1 MLREM
6 RGAELLTSIHPS
18 LARRSGLYAL
28 LVLTAA
34 LAVLGARGF
43 RQKIES
49 FQPLGFEPAGNG
61 PTWSV
66 RALAAP
72 PPADLQVGDRIVLV
86 NGSETGRIGELRR
99 ELRAAE
105 QSRLEVL
112 RGERLVSVSYRRPPL
127 DIDWPWLALAAL
139 GVGYLAIGLYTLW
152 RAASG
157 TLFFAWCLASAALYF
172 FTPVFPVDSTG
183 VAIYLVDQL
192 ARLLLPPLT
201 LHLFLDIARPTDS
214 IVPRRGLIY
223 LPALALASVQVDLAL
238 AGGEWLVGRPTAGL
252 LNLLDRVEIG
262 HLSAFAG
269 TAVFVLARRLRTAID
284 WEHHRRLLWLVV
296 GSACGYLPF
305 LLLYGAPFLAGRR
318 PGELLT
324 VVAVAP
330 LAAVPLAF
338 GWAVLRYRLWDLG
351 LIVRNGVAYGLT
363 LLVGIGA
370 FTLLDLALRRA
381 LPGDFSFARDLL
393 TFLGGV
399 AIVGLIVP
407 THRRLQS
414 ALERFQHGAQFGHRR
429 RLAWLGHELLRERD
443 LDRLCELL
451 LGEIGRALELDREN
465 LLLAQGDRLV
475 AVRPEIDIPGSHP
488 LSELDESAWSG
499 RFESLS
505 GIALPGETNRLALRL
520 YTAGYRYLFP
530 LVVRDTRVGVLVT
543 GLSSDG
549 KPLDSEDIELIRMV
563 LDQAALAIENAR
575 LIDQVQSQL
584 EQVVAL
590 QQHNEGILESSPA
603 GIAVLDA
610 DDRIVSSNLAFA
622 ALAGRA
628 RPEILGRPLEAS
640 LELGRLPTPGEPPV
654 TVECRDGLGR
664 LRHVEASVG
673 WLRGQAADRRVLAVQ
688 DVTDRVAMERAL
700 REKDRLASLGV
711 LAAGVAH
718 EVNTPLT
725 GISSYAQMLLAETA
739 ADDPRRALLE
749 KVEKQTFRASRIV
762 SNLLEFARKP
772 GRERHAID
780 LRPLLSETTEL
791 LRERLSAKRAR
802 LVWQAPN
809 EAVPV
814 VGSEGELQQ
823 VFTNLMLNA
832 IDAMAESGGGELRLS
847 LERRDARAVVDV
859 EDEGDG
865 VPAELREAI
874 FQPFVT
880 TKRGTG
886 GTGLGLSICY
896 AIVEQHGGEIS
907 FENLSPRG
915 CRFRVELPLA
925 DERVEAGA

>member
-1 MLREM
+1 
-6 RGAELLTSIHPS
+6 LTSTLS
-18 LARRSGLYAL
+18 ALARRSGLFVL

-34 LAVLGARGF
+34 LAVLGVHAF
-43 RQKIES
+43 RQKVEA
-49 FQPLGFEPAGNG
+49 FQPLGFETAGSGPAW
-61 PTWSV
+61 TV
-66 RALAAP
+66 RAVDSP
-72 PPADLQVGDRIVLV
+72 PPGELRPGDRIVLV
-86 NGSETGRIGELRR
+86 NGSEAGRIGDLRR
-99 ELRAAE
+99 ELRTAE
-105 QSRLEVL
+105 RSQLEVL
-112 RGERLVSVSYRRPPL
+112 RGERLVSVSYLRPPL
-127 DIDWPWLALAAL
+127 DVDWPWLALAAL
-139 GVGYLAIGLYTLW
+139 GAGYLAIGLYTLW

-157 TLFFAWCLASAALYF
+157 TLFFAWCLASSTLYF
-172 FTPVFPVDSTG
+172 FTPVFPVDRIG
-183 VAIYLVDQL
+183 VAVYLVDQL

-201 LHLFLDIARPTDS
+201 MHLFVDIARPTATL
-214 IVPRRGLIY
+214 VPRRGLLY
-223 LPALALASVQVDLAL
+223 LPALTLGVIQTDLAL

-252 LNLLDRVEIG
+252 LTLLDRIEIA
-262 HLSAFAG
+262 HLAAFAA
-269 TAVFVLARRLRTAID
+269 TAVVVLARRLRTAID

-296 GSACGYLPF
+296 GTAGGYLPF
-305 LLLYGAPFLAGRR
+305 LLLYGIPFLAGAR

-324 VVAVAP
+324 IVAVAP

-363 LLVGIGA
+363 LLVGVGA
-370 FTLLDLALRRA
+370 FTLLDLALRRM
-381 LPGDFSFARDLL
+381 LPAELSFARDLL

-399 AIVGLIVP
+399 AIVGLVVP

-414 ALERFQHGAQFGHRR
+414 ALERLQHGAQFGHRR
-429 RLAWLGHELLRERD
+429 GLAWLGQELLRERD

-451 LGEIGRALELDREN
+451 LGEIGRALDLEREN

-475 AVRPEIDIPGSHP
+475 AVRPELDVPGSFGIAD
-488 LSELDESAWSG
+488 LDESAWNG
-499 RFESLS
+499 RFETLS
-505 GIALPGETNRLALRL
+505 GIALPGQTQRLALRL
-520 YTAGYRYLFP
+520 YSAGYRYLFP
-530 LVVRDTRVGVLVT
+530 LVVRDARVGLLIT
-543 GLSSDG
+543 GPSSEG
-549 KPLDSEDIELIRMV
+549 RPLDSEDVDLVRLV

-610 DDRIVSSNLAFA
+610 EGRVVSSNLAFA

-628 RPEILGRPLEAS
+628 RPEVLGRPLVAT
-640 LELGRLPTPGEPPV
+640 LELGRLPAPGEPPV

-664 LRHVEASVG
+664 QRYVEASVG
-673 WLRGQAADRRVLAVQ
+673 WLRGPAASRRVLAVQ

-739 ADDPRRALLE
+739 PDDPRRELLE

-762 SNLLEFARKP
+762 SSLLDFAREP
-772 GRERHAID
+772 GRERHQVD
-780 LRPLLSETTEL
+780 LGALLSETAEL
-791 LRERLSAKRAR
+791 LRERMSSLRAR
-802 LVWQAPN
+802 LVWRPPG
-809 EAVPV
+809 EPVAVI
-814 VGSEGELQQ
+814 GSEGELQQ

-832 IDAMAESGGGELRLS
+832 IDAMAERGGGELRLS
-847 LERRDARAVVDV
+847 LAQRDGRAVVAI
-859 EDEGDG
+859 EDEGSG
-865 VPAELREAI
+865 VPAELHGSI

-880 TKRGTG
+880 TKRGSG

-896 AIVEQHGGEIS
+896 AIVEQHGGSIGY
-907 FENLSPRG
+907 ENLSPRG

-925 DERVEAGA
+925 GERIAAGA

>member
-1 MLREM
+1 VLREM
-6 RGAELLTSIHPS
+6 RGVELLTSTMPS
-18 LARRSGLYAL
+18 LARRFGLYAL

-34 LAVLGARGF
+34 LAVLGVHGF
-43 RQKIES
+43 RQKVES
-49 FQPLGFEPAGNG
+49 FQPLGFEPAGAG
-61 PTWSV
+61 PGWTV
-66 RALAAP
+66 RAIASP
-72 PPADLQVGDRIVLV
+72 PPAKLEIGDRIVLV
-86 NGSETGRIGELRR
+86 NGLEAGRIGELRR
-99 ELRAAE
+99 ELRATE
-105 QSRLEVL
+105 ESRLEVL
-112 RGERLVSVSYRRPPL
+112 RGERLVSVTYRRPTL
-127 DIDWPWLALAAL
+127 DIDWPWLALALL
-139 GVGYLAIGLYTLW
+139 GVGYLAIGLFTLW
-152 RAASG
+152 RAAGG
-157 TLFFAWCLASAALYF
+157 TLFFAWCLASATLYF
-172 FTPVFPVDSTG
+172 FTPVFPVDGVG
-183 VAIYLVDQL
+183 VAIYLVDHL

-214 IVPRRGLIY
+214 VVLRRGLIY
-223 LPALALASVQVDLAL
+223 LPAVALAAIQLDLAV
-238 AGGEWLVGRPTAGL
+238 AGGGWLVGRPTASL
-252 LNLLDRVEIG
+252 LTLLDRVEIA
-262 HLSAFAG
+262 HLVAFAA
-269 TAVFVLARRLRTAID
+269 TAIAVLARRLRTAID

-296 GSACGYLPF
+296 GTAGGYLPF
-305 LLLYGAPFLAGRR
+305 LLLYGIPFLAGRR

-363 LLVGIGA
+363 LLVGVGA

-381 LPGDFSFARDLL
+381 LPGDLSFARDLL

-399 AIVGLIVP
+399 AIVGLIAP

-414 ALERFQHGAQFGHRR
+414 ALERLQHGALFGHRR
-429 RLAWLGHELLRERD
+429 GLAWLGQELLRERD

-451 LGEIGRALELDREN
+451 LSEVGRALDLDREN
-465 LLLAQGDRLV
+465 LLLAQGERLV
-475 AVRPEIDIPGSHP
+475 AVRPELDIPASFP

-499 RFESLS
+499 RFDMLS
-505 GIALPGETNRLALRL
+505 GVALPGETHRLPLRL
-520 YTAGYRYLFP
+520 YAAGYRYLFP
-530 LVVRDTRVGVLVT
+530 LVVRDARVGLLVT
-543 GLSSDG
+543 GMRRDDE
-549 KPLDSEDIELIRMV
+549 PFDSEDIELVRMV

-610 DDRIVSSNLAFA
+610 DDLVVSSNLAFA

-628 RPEILGRPLEAS
+628 RPEILGRPLVAT
-640 LELGRLPTPGEPPV
+640 LELGRLPAPGEPPV
-654 TVECRDGLGR
+654 TVDCKDGLGR
-664 LRHVEASVG
+664 LRFVEASVG
-673 WLRGQAADRRVLAVQ
+673 WLRGQGADRRVLAVQ

-739 ADDPRRALLE
+739 PDDPRRELLE

-772 GRERHAID
+772 GRERREID
-780 LRPLLSETTEL
+780 LGPLLAETAEL
-791 LRERLSAKRAR
+791 LRERMSARRAR
-802 LVWQAPN
+802 LVWQPPS
-809 EAVPV
+809 ESIPV
-814 VGSEGELQQ
+814 IGSEGELQQ

-832 IDAMAESGGGELRLS
+832 IDAMAELGGGELRLA
-847 LERRDARAVVDV
+847 LERRDGRAVVSV
-859 EDEGDG
+859 EDDGCG
-865 VPAELREAI
+865 VPAELRDAI

-886 GTGLGLSICY
+886 GTGLGLSICF
-896 AIVEQHGGEIS
+896 AIVEQHGGVIAY
-907 FENLSPRG
+907 ENLAPRG

-925 DERVEAGA
+925 GERAEADA